1 MRPWGNIF
9 GKLGRKWLTEVEL
22 DAVMRLEA
30 NQLYMRLKAAKGGN
44 VGKVA
49 VARQML
55 EDGWTMLMKQE
66 PFRFV
71 PKQAGSLA
79 RRG

>member
-1 MRPWGNIF
+1 MEVSINAVRKVPRY
-9 GKLGRKWLTEVEL
+9 GKLY
-22 DAVMRLEA
+22 A
-30 NQLYMRLKAAKGGN
+30 RLKAAKSGN

-66 PFRFV
+66 PFRFM
-71 PKQAGSLA
+71 PKQAESLT